1 MRGLSVT
8 GVIGVWTW
16 AAVAVGQPSATRP
29 ATTQPEAA
37 GGASFCF
44 LHVANAPVRPGTE
57 AESPDG
63 PGFATWVCAEAG
75 RAASVPSLD
84 LDLPGP
90 AFILHTGD
98 VTAFGGTEGAWA
110 AVEKAFASSP
120 VPVHFMAGPADN
132 AWNPI
137 QAPLRRRAGADY
149 FSFDRFGCHFVGLP
163 STLPQQ
169 GVACIDSAAL
179 YWLRTDLAAVNAK
192 TPVILFMHHPPDSP
206 ALAQPAS
213 WSLVHEFIANHNVV
227 LVLHG
232 EGQTAAHR
240 VMDGIDTVSAGS
252 SVGPDAGYNLV
263 SVQEGTLRVVRR
275 FRDAATA
282 PRVLLEKPLTPPA
295 GPRLS
300 CNLNS
305 LNTYGVRNRQA
316 FALKPQIRPN
326 VDAPR
331 YEVTI
336 DGVAVKTSE
345 GARGALQVPAADL
358 DMGGHVLCLRA
369 TDQERQ
375 RSYGIASSR
384 FYFNDLSVNVGWVR
398 NLPAS
403 VTAAPVTYGDPL
415 RVIVGE
421 TGGALRAIRSNSSEQ
436 LWEFDAGG
444 PIIGS
449 LIHEDDAILFGSGD
463 GHAYCVAADEGQ
475 LEWKYAAGCPVYG
488 IASLIDETVYIG
500 DVDGRLHA
508 IDMVLGERKWL
519 FEKAGGSIECRPA
532 VWGDLVVF
540 TAWDGFIYAV
550 NRKDGSLAWKTA
562 SPGLGAKEADG
573 RVGPG
578 DCSPL
583 VRGERILVCD
593 ATGLLYAVSQKGKLG
608 EPIARDV
615 AAIAPAADGEAYY
628 VRATNDRL
636 VKRGP
641 DDKPIWETAV
651 PTGRLPVPP
660 TEANGRVYV
669 CSDTGRLSVLDA
681 AGGEV
686 LWRYRATHGFYV
698 FAPVTVD
705 RDGAVYILGGDGS
718 ITRLLGK
725 MEPRPGAASK
735 ADSKPAT

>member
-1 MRGLSVT
+1 MKGLSLA
-8 GVIGVWTW
+8 GVV
-16 AAVAVGQPSATRP
+16 AAWIAMPVALGRP
-29 ATTQPEAA
+29 AVTQPVTTQPDAA
-37 GGASFCF
+37 GGSSFCF
-44 LHVANAPVRPGTE
+44 LHVANAPVGPGAG

-63 PGFATWVCAEAG
+63 PGLAAWVCAEAG
-75 RAASVPSLD
+75 RASSVPSLD
-84 LDLPGP
+84 LDLPAP

-98 VTAFGGTEGAWA
+98 VTAFGGTEGVWA
-110 AVEKAFASSP
+110 AVEKAFAASP
-120 VPVHFMAGPADN
+120 VPVHFMAGLADN

-137 QAPLRRRAGADY
+137 QAQLRGRAGADH
-149 FSFDRFGCHFVGLP
+149 FSFDQFGCHFVGLP

-192 TPVILFMHHPPDSP
+192 TPVILFMHHAPDSP

-227 LVLHG
+227 LVLQG
-232 EGQTAAHR
+232 EGRTAAHR
-240 VMDGIDTVSAGS
+240 DMDGIDVVSAGS

-282 PRVLLEKPLTPPA
+282 PRVLLEKSLTPPA

-305 LNTYGVRNRQA
+305 LNTYGVRNRQP
-316 FALKPQIRPN
+316 FVLKPQIRPG

-336 DGVAVKTSE
+336 DGGVVQTPE

-358 DMGGHVLCLRA
+358 DMGGHVLFLRA
-369 TDQERQ
+369 TDPQGQ
-375 RSYGIASSR
+375 RFCGVASSR

-403 VTAAPVTYGDPL
+403 VTAAPITYGNPL

-421 TGGALRAIRSNSSEQ
+421 TGGVLRAIRSNSSEQ
-436 LWEFDAGG
+436 MWEFDAGG
-444 PIIGS
+444 PVIGS
-449 LIHEDDAILFGSGD
+449 LIHEDDAILFGSGN
-463 GHAYCVAADEGQ
+463 GYAYCVAADEGV
-475 LEWKYAAGCPVYG
+475 LDWKYAAGCPVHG
-488 IASLIDETVYIG
+488 IATLIDETVYIG
-500 DVDGRLHA
+500 DVNGRLHA
-508 IDMVLGERKWL
+508 IDMVLGERRWV
-519 FEKAGGSIECRPA
+519 FERAGGSIECQPA
-532 VWGDLVVF
+532 VWGERVVF

-550 NRKDGSLAWKTA
+550 NRKDGSLAWKTG
-562 SPGLGAKEADG
+562 SPSLEAKDADG

-583 VRGERILVCD
+583 VRGDRILVWD
-593 ATGLLYAVSQKGKLG
+593 ATGLLYSVSQEGKPG

-615 AAIAPAADGEAYY
+615 AAISSAADGTSYY

-636 VKRGP
+636 VKQGP
-641 DDKPIWETAV
+641 DDKPIWEAAV

-660 TEANGRVYV
+660 TEADGRVYV
-669 CSDTGRLSVLDA
+669 CSDTGKLSVLDA
-681 AGGEV
+681 RSGEV

-698 FAPVTVD
+698 FAPITVD
-705 RDGAVYILGGDGS
+705 RDGAIYILGGDGS

-725 MEPRPGAASK
+725 MEAPAGAGSK
-735 ADSKPAT
+735 ADSRRSP